1 MKTNEKPHRAPS
13 STRADVKPK
22 DLSAL
27 VLLGAL
33 WGFSFVF
40 IRVGVPELGPF
51 FLMVLRVGLAVLA
64 LLPFAVTLGRLPG
77 LRERWK
83 QFLVMGFLNA
93 AVPFSL
99 IVFAE
104 VTITASLAAILNST
118 TVLFSALV
126 AAAFL
131 SDPLT
136 KRKLAGV
143 ALGVVGVLVGL
154 DPLPLSGPVLLAVG
168 AMLVAAVFY
177 AFAGTYA
184 KVAFPGVRPLTLATG
199 QQVGATA
206 LLLPFA
212 AATVPGEAPSAA
224 AALSALGLAILC
236 TAVAYLLYFTL
247 IRNVGPTST
256 LTVTF
261 LAPGFG
267 VLFGVLLLG
276 EPFGVGT
283 VLGLAIVLLSVAL
296 VTGVGFGRTGGK
308 GAPKVAGGD
317 RPSDRADAGSGT
329 RARE

>member
-1 MKTNEKPHRAPS
+1 
-13 STRADVKPK
+13 VKPK
-22 DLSAL
+22 DVLAL

-33 WGFSFVF
+33 WGFSFIF

-51 FLMVLRVGLAVLA
+51 FLMVLRVGLALLA
-64 LLPFAVTLGRLPG
+64 LLPFAVALGRAPE
-77 LRERWK
+77 LRGRWR
-83 QFLVMGFLNA
+83 QFLVMGLLNG

-99 IVFAE
+99 IAFAE

-131 SDPLT
+131 GDPLT
-136 KRKLAGV
+136 RRKIGGV
-143 ALGVVGVLVGL
+143 ALGVVGVAVLVGL
-154 DPLPLSGPVLLAVG
+154 DPLPLNGAVLLAVG
-168 AMLVAAVFY
+168 AMLLSAVFY

-184 KVAFPGVRPLTLATG
+184 KVAFSGVRPLTLATG

-212 AATVPGEAPSAA
+212 AASVPGEAPSTA

-247 IRNVGPTST
+247 IQNVGPTST

-283 VLGLAIVLLSVAL
+283 ALGLAVILLSVAL
-296 VTGVGFGRTGGK
+296 VTGVGLGGGKKANGGSGGK
-308 GAPKVAGGD
+308 G
-317 RPSDRADAGSGT
+317 
-329 RARE
+329 E